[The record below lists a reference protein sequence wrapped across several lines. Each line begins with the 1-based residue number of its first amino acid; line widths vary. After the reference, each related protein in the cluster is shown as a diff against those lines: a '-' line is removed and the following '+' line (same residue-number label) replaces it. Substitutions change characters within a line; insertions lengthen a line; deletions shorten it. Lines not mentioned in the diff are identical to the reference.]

1 MSRMPVRCNVIQSFD
16 WSEEKLQHS
25 LNRAQQAHVSRNKS
39 SKEFRNARI
48 TDDSDENPYWYWRLY
63 KRRCHWRHK
72 WDQFLRSNLDW
83 DWDLSSSLK
92 KLFKI
97 DSPPHGQ
104 PSLKGDS
111 LDLLITTDCD
121 GPPKEIRVAYK
132 TKDGEIRYQAYTAL
146 SGIECPASYSLSDH
160 VAQGLSIGDEAD
172 VDPSSRDDRR
182 TRHAKEKVEIWLE
195 ANIS

>member
-1 MSRMPVRCNVIQSFD
+1 MLKVSIYHSISGSSIRELIPVYLDTLDWRIKLNLPRVVKSRDRFQLMRRFSQPWIARSRRLLSSLDDLEREARTDMSRMPVRCNVIQSFD

-83 DWDLSSSLK
+83 DWSPAHC
-92 KLFKI
+92 FKWMF
-97 DSPPHGQ
+97 DA
-104 PSLKGDS
+104 KGN
-111 LDLLITTDCD
+111 
-121 GPPKEIRVAYK
+121 R
-132 TKDGEIRYQAYTAL
+132 
-146 SGIECPASYSLSDH
+146 
-160 VAQGLSIGDEAD
+160 
-172 VDPSSRDDRR
+172 
-182 TRHAKEKVEIWLE
+182 
-195 ANIS
+195 